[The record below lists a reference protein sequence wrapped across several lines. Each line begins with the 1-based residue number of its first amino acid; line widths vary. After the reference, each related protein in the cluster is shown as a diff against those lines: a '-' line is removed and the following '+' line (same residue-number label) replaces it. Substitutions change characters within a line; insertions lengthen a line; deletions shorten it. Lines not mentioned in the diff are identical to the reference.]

1 MAYDRIGKS
10 VELERVSGKAPQVP
24 AVITTY
30 SVPPQPSDDAVG
42 LNQVLVPLWRG
53 KWKIAAL
60 AIAGILI
67 GAAVSAVMTPTYRA
81 HASLQLEGYN
91 NDQFLREITPISALP
106 NSTPD
111 NYLQNQV
118 KLLESESLAKRVADA
133 LGEPSTKKTEVE
145 SGGLLASLQSRLAA
159 WRPSLTPEQ
168 RRIRDVQKA
177 LTVRTSLQS
186 QVIDLFYEDPDPVRA
201 AKGANVVTTEFID
214 LNREARW
221 QMAQDTT
228 EWLNKQAAELKAT
241 LENSNR
247 QLEDFARSAGLVFAG
262 KQDTLAEDRMKQVQD
277 ALTKAQADRAA
288 KQARYEAAVANSGSV
303 MSDALAT
310 GPMRQYE
317 DDLQKLRRD
326 LAQLETTYT
335 PTNYRIQRVKAQIA
349 ETEKSIEDERK
360 KIVERLKTE
369 YAAASGLERLLAE
382 DHGRQ
387 LKTVEQQMDL
397 ERRYDVKKSE
407 VEATQRLYESM
418 LQRVKEAG
426 AAAAMRATNIRT
438 IDAASVPSVPYSP
451 NSALNM
457 AVGFAIGTLGG
468 AVLVLLRAGS
478 DKVQKPGESIFP
490 EVPELGV
497 IPSAGAAQSLH
508 PANPLLGFRR
518 GRTELGI
525 ATRHRNAPLL
535 NESFRAALTSIL
547 YGAGSRKLKN
557 AGGRILVVTSMEAM
571 EGKTT
576 VLTNLG
582 MAAAERRQRV
592 LLIDGDL
599 RRPRVHKLVN
609 LTNASGLADLLK
621 RDDLASFAASA
632 PLDSLA
638 QPTRLSNLWA
648 LPSGEVNDNSHGL
661 LYSSDMATLLRR
673 FRKEFDLILIDT
685 PPMMLYAD
693 GRVLGQ
699 MSDGVVMVV
708 RANTRSREELQA
720 AYQQLM
726 QDQIPLLGTI
736 LNDWKMDSN
745 LARTYGRY
753 YRRYGQHSA

>member
-1 MAYDRIGKS
+1 MPNDRIGKS
-10 VELERVSGKAPQVP
+10 VELERAARAPYVP
-24 AVITTY
+24 AVVTTY
-30 SVPPQPSDDAVG
+30 SVGPTQPPDDAVG
-42 LNQVLVPLWRG
+42 LNQLTVPLWRG
-53 KWKIAAL
+53 KWKIAAAAAVGL
-60 AIAGILI
+60 LL
-67 GAAVSAVMTPTYRA
+67 GAAASAIMTPTYRA

-118 KLLESESLAKRVADA
+118 KLLESEALAKRVADK
-133 LGEPSTKKTEVE
+133 LGAPPGATTPEGTQ
-145 SGGLLASLQSRLAA
+145 GGLIAA
-159 WRPSLTPEQ
+159 IRNRMTLWSPRLTPEQ
-168 RRIRDVQKA
+168 ERIRDVQKA

-186 QVIDLFYEDPDPVRA
+186 QVIELLFEDPNPARA
-201 AKGANVVTTEFID
+201 AQGANIVSDEFIE

-221 QMAQDTT
+221 QLAQDTT

-241 LENSNR
+241 LESSNR
-247 QLEDFARSAGLVFAG
+247 QLEEFARSAGLVFAG

-277 ALTKAQADRAA
+277 ALTRAQADRAA

-303 MSDALAT
+303 MSDALAN
-310 GPMRQYE
+310 GPMRQYD
-317 DDLQKLRRD
+317 DDLQKLRRE
-326 LAQLETTYT
+326 LAQLQTTYT
-335 PTNYRIQRVKAQIA
+335 PTNYRVERVKAQIA
-349 ETEKSIEDERK
+349 ETEKTIEEERK
-360 KIVERLKTE
+360 KTIDRLRTE
-369 YAAASGLERLLAE
+369 YAAAAGLERLLAE
-382 DHGRQ
+382 DHGHQ

-418 LQRVKEAG
+418 LQKVKEAG

-451 NSALNM
+451 NVPLNM
-457 AVGFAIGTLGG
+457 AIGFAIGTLGG
-468 AVLVLLRAGS
+468 VTLVLTRAGS
-478 DKVQKPGESIFP
+478 DKVQRPGESVVAEI
-490 EVPELGV
+490 PELGV
-497 IPSAGAAQSLH
+497 IPSARYAHALS
-508 PANPLLGFRR
+508 PVRPLGLRR
-518 GRTELGI
+518 GGTELGI
-525 ATRHRNAPLL
+525 VNNYRNAPLL
-535 NESFRAALTSIL
+535 NESFRAALISIL

-557 AGGRILVVTSMEAM
+557 AGGRVLVITSIEAM

-609 LTNASGLADLLK
+609 LANTWGLADLLQ
-621 RDDLASFAASA
+621 RGDLAHFAMTA
-632 PLDSLA
+632 PLDRLA
-638 QPTRLSNLWA
+638 QPTGLSNLWA
-648 LPSGEVNDNSHGL
+648 LPSGGVDDASHGL
-661 LYSSDMATLLRR
+661 LYSADVNALLRR
-673 FRKEFDLILIDT
+673 LRREFDLILIDT

-708 RANTRSREELQA
+708 RANTRSREELQT
-720 AYQQLM
+720 AYARLL

-736 LNDWKMDSN
+736 LNDWKMD
-745 LARTYGRY
+745 AGQVRTYGRY
-753 YRRYGQHSA
+753 YRRYGSQSA

>member
-1 MAYDRIGKS
+1 MPHDRIGKS
-10 VELERVSGKAPQVP
+10 VELERVSGTAPNVP

-30 SVPPQPSDDAVG
+30 SVPPQPADDAVG
-42 LNQVLVPLWRG
+42 LNQVMVPLWRG
-53 KWKIAAL
+53 KWKIAA
-60 AIAGILI
+60 AASAGILVA
-67 GAAVSAVMTPTYRA
+67 AAVSSLMTPTYRA

-91 NDQFLREITPISALP
+91 NDQFLRDITPIAALP

-118 KLLESESLAKRVADA
+118 KLLESESLAKRVADK
-133 LGEPSTKKTEVE
+133 LGAPPSNKTEVA
-145 SGGLLASLQSRLAA
+145 SDGLIAGIKDRMAA
-159 WRPSLTPEQ
+159 WQPSLTPEQ

-186 QVIDLFYEDPDPVRA
+186 QVIELFYEDPDPVRA
-201 AKGANVVTTEFID
+201 ANGANLVSAEFVD

-221 QMAQDTT
+221 QLAQDTT

-241 LENSNR
+241 LESSNR

-303 MSDALAT
+303 MSDALST

-360 KIVERLKTE
+360 KTVERLKTE
-369 YAAASGLERLLAE
+369 YAAATGLERLLAE

-451 NSALNM
+451 NFPLNM
-457 AVGFAIGTLGG
+457 AIGFAIGTLGG
-468 AVLVLLRAGS
+468 AALVLLRAGS
-478 DKVQKPGESIFP
+478 DKVQRPGESMFL

-497 IPSAGAAQSLH
+497 IPSAGHVQSLD
-508 PANPLLGFRR
+508 APLLGFGR

-525 ATRHRNAPLL
+525 VAKYRNAPLL

-557 AGGRILVVTSMEAM
+557 AGGRVLVITSIEAM

-582 MAAAERRQRV
+582 MAAAERKQRV

-609 LTNASGLADLLK
+609 LANDSGLADLLQ
-621 RDDLASFAASA
+621 RDDLADFVRNA
-632 PLDSLA
+632 PLDCLA

-648 LPSGEVNDNSHGL
+648 LPSGEVNANSHGL
-661 LYSSDMATLLRR
+661 LYSSDMSALLRR
-673 FRKEFDLILIDT
+673 LRKEFDLILIDT

-753 YRRYGQHSA
+753 YRRYRQTSA